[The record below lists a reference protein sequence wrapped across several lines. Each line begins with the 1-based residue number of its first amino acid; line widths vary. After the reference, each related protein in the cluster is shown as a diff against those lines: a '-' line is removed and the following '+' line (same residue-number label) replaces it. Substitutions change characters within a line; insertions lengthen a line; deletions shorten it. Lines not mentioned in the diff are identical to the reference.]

1 MSRDPVLHLR
11 GPVLLGP
18 DEHVDS
24 AWVVGGRLTF
34 DRPASIEGSAA
45 DVQEVDGWVLPG
57 LVDAHSHIGLGVEGV
72 VPADVAEKQALTDR
86 DSGVL
91 LVRDAG
97 SPPDTRWI
105 DERDALPRVVRAG
118 RHIARTR
125 RYLRGVGHEIEPED
139 LPR

>member
-34 DRPASIEGSAA
+34 DRPGSSEAA
-45 DVQEVDGWVLPG
+45 DVQDVEGWVLPG
-57 LVDAHSHIGLGVEGV
+57 LVDAHSHIGLGPEGL
-72 VPADVAEKQALTDR
+72 VPPDVAEEQAVADR

-97 SPPDTRWI
+97 SPADTRWI
-105 DERDALPRVVRAG
+105 DERDDLPRVVRAG

-125 RYLRGVGHEIEPED
+125 RYLRGVGHE
-139 LPR
+139 